1 MNKLEVGTEIFS
13 RSYGNASFF
22 GKIDRVTNN
31 FAFCGNTK
39 FKRRYNGAWV
49 DKVRREKWST
59 EYYFIPDENDKI
71 ELKKQ
76 IMIKKV
82 VKFDYSKLSFDK
94 ICEIHEILIRP

>member
-1 MNKLEVGTEIFS
+1 MNQLEVGTEIFS

-39 FKRRYNGAWV
+39 FKRQYNGMWI
-49 DKVRREKWST
+49 DKVGSERWST
-59 EYYFIPDENDKI
+59 THYFIPDENDKI

-76 IMIKKV
+76 IMINKV

-94 ICEIHEILIRP
+94 ICEIHEILIRQ